1 MELTLDQAIQQA
13 IAAHREGELRDA
25 ERLYR
30 AILKAQPNHPDA
42 NHNLGLLAVSV
53 GKTKEALPLFKR
65 ALGANYHVEQFWM
78 SYIGALIE
86 SEFLSQAKQAVAE
99 AEQNGV
105 SREKLNTFNS
115 KLETMPSS
123 TKSSHEQ
130 QCQLLEHYQNNRLG
144 DAEALARAMV
154 AEFSGDSFGWKMLGI
169 VLKSQGNLHESFDAM
184 KKSVDLS
191 PEDAAAHANLGLVL
205 HDLGRFDEAEISHRK
220 AITLLPEFAQAHSN
234 LGCTLNE
241 MTRFSEA
248 EASHRTAISLRPSSA
263 EAHYNLGITLETLG
277 RFEEAISSQQQ
288 AISFNI
294 EYSEAYCK
302 LASSLEK
309 CGRLEEAEQAYI
321 SAVELRPAYA
331 EAHCNLGVV
340 RKKLGRLE
348 EAEAGYRKAIELQGD
363 MVQAHTNLGN
373 VLIKLGKHEES
384 EASYLRAID
393 LEPSSAPGHY
403 HLGLALTQMGRF
415 SEAKT
420 SYRKAISLQPDHA
433 EAHRNLARITKYGS
447 RNDHFRQMQKIY
459 NNGDIGEDC
468 RCHVSFALAKASAD
482 IGDYKKA
489 FHYYAEGNSI
499 RKNQLGYDRK
509 RDAEYFAK
517 LKVAHHKITAHALQ
531 SGKTV
536 SDLVPIFIVGMP
548 RSGTTLVE
556 QIICSHSEVMG
567 AGELAFASQFGSQI
581 ALGQCQA
588 DEAALLDFRVKYL
601 AALKKRS
608 GGSRYV
614 TDKMPHNFRF
624 LGLISAALPEAKI
637 VSVERERAAVCWA
650 NYESYFNSS
659 VLSYCY
665 DLDDIIEHF
674 KLYDDLMGFWNS
686 EIGTKVYN
694 ISYEELTLNQGGE
707 TGKLIHALGLEWE
720 DACLS
725 PEDNTR
731 SVATAS
737 NLQIRKKIYTGSS
750 ERWKHY
756 RPFLSGKLDQFLSV
770 R

>member
-1 MELTLDQAIQQA
+1 MELTVDQALQQG
-13 IAAHREGELRDA
+13 IAAHKKGKLQDA

-53 GKTKEALPLFKR
+53 GKTEEALPLFKQ
-65 ALGANYHVEQFWM
+65 ALDTNHRVEQFWL

-86 SEFLSQAKQAVAE
+86 SESLGQARKAVAE

-105 SREKLNTFNS
+105 SRERLDTFNS
-115 KLETMPSS
+115 QLQTRPSPS
-123 TKSSHEQ
+123 KSSHEQ

-154 AEFSGDSFGWKMLGI
+154 AEFSGDPFGWKMLGI
-169 VLKSQGNLHESFDAM
+169 VLKSQGSLHESFDAM
-184 KKSVDLS
+184 KKSVELS
-191 PEDAAAHANLGLVL
+191 TEDAAAHANLGIVL
-205 HDLGRFDEAEISHRK
+205 HDLGRFKEAEISHRK

-263 EAHYNLGITLETLG
+263 EAHYNLGITLETVG

-288 AISFNI
+288 AILFNGR
-294 EYSEAYCK
+294 YSEAYCK

-309 CGRLEEAEQAYI
+309 CGRLQEAEHAYI
-321 SAVELRPAYA
+321 RAVELRPAYA

-348 EAEAGYRKAIELQGD
+348 EAEVGYRKAIELQAD

-373 VLIKLGKHEES
+373 VLIKLGRHEES
-384 EASYLRAID
+384 EASYLHAID
-393 LEPSSAPGHY
+393 LEPSSAQGHY
-403 HLGLALTQMGRF
+403 HLGLALTEMGRF

-420 SYRKAISLQPDHA
+420 SYRKAISLQSHHA
-433 EAHRNLARITKYGS
+433 EAHRNLAAITKYGS
-447 RNDHFRQMQKIY
+447 RDDHFRQMQKIY
-459 NNGDIGEDC
+459 NDGNIGEDC

-482 IGDYKKA
+482 FGDFKKA
-489 FHYYAEGNSI
+489 FCYFEEANSI
-499 RKNQLGYDRK
+499 RRGQVGHDQK

-517 LKVAHHKITAHALQ
+517 LKGAYHRIAAHALQ
-531 SGKTV
+531 SANIV
-536 SDLVPIFIVGMP
+536 SDVVPIFIVGMP

-567 AGELAFASQFGSQI
+567 AGELVFASQFGSQI

-588 DEAALLDFRVKYL
+588 DEAALLNFRLKYL
-601 AALKKRS
+601 NALKKRS
-608 GGSRYV
+608 RGSRYV

-624 LGLISAALPEAKI
+624 LGLIAAALPEAKI
-637 VSVERERAAVCWA
+637 VSVEREPAAVCWA

-674 KLYDDLMGFWNS
+674 KLYDDLMGFWQGAI
-686 EIGTKVYN
+686 ETRLYN
-694 ISYEELTLNQGGE
+694 LCYEELTLNQGE
-707 TGKLIHALGLEWE
+707 ATGKLIHALGLEWE

-731 SVATAS
+731 SIATAS
-737 NLQIRKKIYTGSS
+737 NLQVRKKIYTGSS

-756 RPFLSGKLDQFLSV
+756 RPFLSGKLDQSLLG